1 MFLLPFEFDT
11 RWMVMDGHGHG
22 HGMEDKGGMFDGEF
36 FACMGYNFDTLFADL
51 AECKWR

>member
-11 RWMVMDGHGHG
+11 RWTVMDG

-36 FACMGYNFDTLFADL
+36 FACMGYKFDTLFADL